1 MRVTCPSCRAE
12 MDLDVLLSHEE
23 GRHVLANIVT
33 LGVPLGAQL
42 LRYIGLFRPGKRALA
57 MGRTLA
63 LLAEIWPDMQRGAIN
78 RKGREW
84 PVTPAMWS
92 QAIEQLLASR
102 DKGSLTLPLTSHGY
116 LYEVLCGLSDK
127 VEAQAERDRE
137 SSQRGRSHVGGPIDM
152 DVLLQST
159 TQPSTTLVVAPKV
172 SSGPSR
178 RAQEIKAEIAAKL
191 ALRSGA
197 SDLTHPNE

>member
-1 MRVTCPSCRAE
+1 

-42 LRYIGLFRPGKRALA
+42 LRYVGLFRPGKRALA

-78 RKGREW
+78 RKGRDW
-84 PVTPAMWS
+84 ATTPEMWS

-116 LYEVLCGLSDK
+116 LYEVLCGLADK
-127 VEAQAERDRE
+127 VEAQLERDRQAD
-137 SSQRGRSHVGGPIDM
+137 QRSRAHIAGPTALDQ
-152 DVLLQST
+152 VLNPVI
-159 TQPSTTLVVAPKV
+159 QPITAAPAP
-172 SSGPSR
+172 SGPSPMALKIR
-178 RAQEIKAEIAAKL
+178 AEIAAKK
-191 ALRSGA
+191 ALRAG
-197 SDLTHPNE
+197 NEGTSS